1 MGVLGSSYD
10 DSESTGVAAT
20 VDQNVLA
27 DDIARLRA
35 AQESTSLAEL
45 GGAAEAARGVRAH
58 LSLAQFLDRLP
69 CGFRSRFE
77 IAAQPIGVEGAGKQV
92 VDRHVVP
99 RNLAR
104 KTRDKAGQAAARAIG
119 QAENVDRRL
128 DRQRGDIHD

>member
-1 MGVLGSSYD
+1 MDVLGSSCD
-10 DSESTGVAAT
+10 DSESTGVAAA

-45 GGAAEAARGVRAH
+45 GGAAEAARGV
-58 LSLAQFLDRLP
+58 
-69 CGFRSRFE
+69 RSRFE